1 MIGCP
6 GSVRYLRQ
14 VSQPRVAIIDDSAEI
29 RDLLTEILSA
39 GGYDVIRFDG
49 EGEDLIPRLA
59 AALPDL
65 VILDLLLRS
74 PSSNLSGWDL
84 FRLVRHHQELHGVPI
99 LVCSADVQALR
110 ARQDD
115 FAADPQVRALE
126 KPFTVDDL
134 ETAVMGLVAAQA
146 LPLWDDE
153 ADLVL
158 VADRDS
164 NLVHAS
170 SAAVERLGIPLAEL
184 RRLRVADIVA
194 YGREWTDREWKRYLD
209 DRRWEGAVTLRARDG
224 RELAARGRADIVEGG
239 SGIWHVSRLILEGE

>member
-1 MIGCP
+1 M
-6 GSVRYLRQ
+6 SR
-14 VSQPRVAIIDDSAEI
+14 PRVAIIDDSAEI
-29 RDLLTEILSA
+29 RDLLTDILFA
-39 GGYDVIRFDG
+39 VGYDAVRFDG
-49 EGEDLIPRLA
+49 EGEDLVLRLA
-59 AALPDL
+59 DAQPDL
-65 VILDLLLRS
+65 IILDLLLRG
-74 PSSNLSGWDL
+74 PSSTVSGWDL
-84 FRLVRHHQELHGVPI
+84 FRLVRHHRELRDVPI

-110 ARQDD
+110 ARHAD
-115 FAADPQVRALE
+115 FSADPQVSALE

-146 LPLWDDE
+146 LPVWDDE

-194 YGREWTDREWKRYLD
+194 YGRAWTDREWNRYLEE
-209 DRRWEGAVTLRARDG
+209 RRWEGTVTLRARDG
-224 RELAARGRADIVEGG
+224 RELPARGRADIVEGG
-239 SGIWHVSRLILEGE
+239 SGIWHVSRLILDEHPPLGEGSPAR

>member
-1 MIGCP
+1 M
-6 GSVRYLRQ
+6 SR
-14 VSQPRVAIIDDSAEI
+14 PRVAIIDDSAEI
-29 RDLLTEILSA
+29 RDLLTEILS
-39 GGYDVIRFDG
+39 GDGYEVVQFDG
-49 EGEDLIPRLA
+49 EGEDLVSRLA
-59 AALPDL
+59 EAQPDL
-65 VILDLLLRS
+65 IILDLLMRS
-74 PSSNLSGWDL
+74 PSSTVSGWDL
-84 FRLVRHHQELHGVPI
+84 FRLVRHHLELRGVPI

-110 ARQDD
+110 ARRTD

-134 ETAVMGLVAAQA
+134 ETAVMGLVAAHA
-146 LPLWDDE
+146 LPVWDDE

-194 YGREWTDREWKRYLD
+194 YGREWTDREWNRYLEE
-209 DRRWEGAVTLRARDG
+209 RRWEGIVTLRTRDG
-224 RELAARGRADIVEGG
+224 RELAARGRADIVKGG
-239 SGIWHVSRLILEGE
+239 SGIWHVSRLTLDEHAPLGEASPAP